1 MPAEHEPARVRCARC
16 LDVVWSANPWERVS
30 CRCGA
35 VTLSGLPW
43 RPRVDWYATSAGGW
57 SFVEDGAVGEVPSGS
72 EEGTGGEGDVGA
84 EPPTV
89 DA

>member
-1 MPAEHEPARVRCARC
+1 M
-16 LDVVWSANPWERVS
+16 
-30 CRCGA
+30 
-35 VTLSGLPW
+35 TLSGLPW